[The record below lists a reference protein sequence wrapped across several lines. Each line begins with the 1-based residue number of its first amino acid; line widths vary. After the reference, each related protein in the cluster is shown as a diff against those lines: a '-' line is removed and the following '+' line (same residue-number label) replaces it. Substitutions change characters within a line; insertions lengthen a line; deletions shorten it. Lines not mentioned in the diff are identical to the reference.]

1 MKKIFLLL
9 LLLSTANVLFA
20 INQKEKE
27 GDDKI
32 SAPRAR
38 FDHFYKLRA
47 YPFDEIPLD
56 ARHKSFAEKDRMIH
70 NQLKK
75 QSFIQAQQPAWK
87 CIGPYEIGGRVRSIV
102 IHPTNPDIVYIGAAA
117 GGVWKTT
124 DGGEN
129 WKPTFDFQN
138 SLSFGAL
145 AIDENN
151 PETIYAASGEFN
163 GSLSIL
169 GSGIYKTT
177 DGGDTWALI
186 GLTDVGSFSK
196 IYVHPKNS
204 NLIVAGGANR
214 GAGFY
219 VSKDAGKSWTRKN
232 TDQIS
237 DITIN
242 PNNENEYMT
251 GVYGIGMQY
260 TSNMGDS
267 WETRTNGLSIASI
280 GRTSVQ
286 WNPSNPNSCYAL
298 LDTPPPT
305 GTTGANIAYICKSD
319 NKGGSWTV
327 LKQGPDIFGDN
338 SQGWYDNYISIN
350 PANPA
355 QVYAGGIDLWKSE
368 NGFSFGNITNVYG
381 GGSTHPDQH
390 CMAFSKSNSKIIWF
404 GNDGGVYRSTDGGVN
419 FEKKS
424 MGLAITQ
431 FYAMAVDPSN
441 KNRNYGGTQ
450 DNGTPANRIPD
461 FWQSI
466 LGGDGFQTIVDP
478 FDNNIVIAESQYG
491 NMFRIDFSSGQ
502 PIYSSM
508 TAGKGL
514 PPNNSTYAPFFAPIA
529 ADPLNR
535 EFYFHGRYGVWFSS
549 DRGNSSWFQVLK
561 NRPAFCTSIA
571 CASDPKVSDLGKIV
585 VFAGF
590 ANGELWVTEDE
601 NLEKWEQVNLN
612 GLPNRAISNIVTSK
626 QDYKTAYVTVSGF
639 GTPHVYKTTDLG
651 KTWISLSDNL
661 PNAPFNAIAIN
672 PENPANLFAASDIG
686 VFSSF
691 DDGATW
697 TPFGNGLPNSPVVDL
712 QFHTNRSVLE
722 KLTLRA
728 ATHGRSIWEIEI
740 PNEAI
745 TESAITSPIGGEI
758 YAGATNQRISWYG
771 FGNSVDVAVSINDG
785 ETWQDVAQ
793 DVVGNNMLMMMPNRS
808 TFKARIKITSKSNPN
823 NFKIS
828 NSFTLKQKNKGTV
841 LLENGVSFIPYGIA
855 YDGTDYLWATDVS
868 SPSAGTPVYM
878 YKLNSQ
884 TLQVVDKI
892 KVQDSIY
899 TDLAIDKATGDFYVH
914 RFLSLAEGS
923 SGLLDR
929 IDKTGKRLSSIT
941 SPAGL
946 YPIGIALAD
955 NKLFITNRDG
965 SSKKITVIDAKTFSK
980 ISEFPNPCSVNFG
993 PRGLAYDESDYFYQV
1008 CTFFP
1013 AGGALSDASVYRIN
1027 KSDFSLE
1034 SKILL
1039 ENSQGLINA
1048 RGVDYDPRDK
1058 NFWVSDYGGN
1068 IYKVAGFSTVLSVEE
1083 QFDLSNNLIDLNIYP
1098 NPMYENGSVSFEL
1111 KNKSGI
1117 VSIELYSNTGNK
1129 IGTLFEQFS
1138 EMNNPKVIEINN
1150 DKLSSG
1156 VYNLVIKL
1164 DGEPLFTK
1172 NLTVIK

>member
-1 MKKIFLLL
+1 MKKLFLLL
-9 LLLSTANVLFA
+9 LLLSTVNVLTA
-20 INQKEKE
+20 RTQKEKE

-32 SAPRAR
+32 STPRAR
-38 FDHFYKLRA
+38 FDHFYNLRA
-47 YPFDEIPLD
+47 YPDAEIQMD

-75 QSFIQAQQPAWK
+75 QSYIQAQQPSWK
-87 CIGPYEIGGRVRSIV
+87 CLGPFEIGGRVRSIV
-102 IHPTNPDIVYIGAAA
+102 INPENPNIVYIAAAA
-117 GGVWKTT
+117 GGIWKTT
-124 DGGEN
+124 DAGDN
-129 WKPTFDFQN
+129 WKPLFDFQN

-145 AIDENN
+145 TIDEKN
-151 PETIYAASGEFN
+151 PATVYAASGEFN
-163 GSLSIL
+163 GSPSFL

-177 DGGDTWALI
+177 DGGDTWALM

-204 NLIVAGGANR
+204 NLLVAGGANR

-219 VSKDAGKSWTRKN
+219 VSKDAGKTWERKS
-232 TDQIS
+232 TDQVS
-237 DITIN
+237 DISIN
-242 PNNENEYMT
+242 PNNENEYMI

-260 TSNMGDS
+260 SSNMGDS
-267 WETRTNGLSIASI
+267 WDTRINGLSYSGL

-286 WNPSNPNSCYAL
+286 WNPSNTNSCIAL
-298 LDTPPPT
+298 IDASRTN
-305 GTTGANIAYICKSD
+305 GTTSSNIGVICKSD

-327 LKQGPDIFGDN
+327 LKEGTDIFGDN
-338 SQGWYDNYISIN
+338 NQGWYDNYISIN
-350 PANPA
+350 PSNGS
-355 QVYAGGIDLWKSE
+355 QIYAGGIDLWKSE
-368 NGFSFGNITNVYG
+368 NGFTFGNFTNVYG

-424 MGLAITQ
+424 LGLAITQ
-431 FYAMAVDPSN
+431 FYALAVDPSN

-450 DNGTPANRIPD
+450 DNGTPANRISD
-461 FWQSI
+461 TWVSI

-491 NMFRIDFSSGQ
+491 NMFKIDYSGSQ
-502 PIYSSM
+502 PIYTSM
-508 TAGKGL
+508 TNGKGL
-514 PPNNSTYAPFFAPIA
+514 PPNNSTNAPFFAPIA

-535 EFYFHGRYGVWFSS
+535 EFYFHGRYGVWFSP
-549 DRGNSSWFQVLK
+549 DRGNSSWFKVLK
-561 NRPAFCTSIA
+561 DRPAFCTSIA
-571 CASDPKVSDLGKIV
+571 CASDPKVMNLGKII

-601 NLEKWEQVNLN
+601 NLEKWSQINLN
-612 GLPNRAISNIVTSK
+612 GLPNRAISYIATSK
-626 QDYKTAYVTVSGF
+626 LDYKTAYVTMSGF

-651 KTWISLSDNL
+651 KSWISLSDNL
-661 PNAPFNAIAIN
+661 PNTPFNAIAISPDN
-672 PENPANLFAASDIG
+672 PSNIYAASDIG
-686 VFSSF
+686 VFTSF

-712 QFHTNRSVLE
+712 MFHTNRSVLE
-722 KLTLRA
+722 KLTLRV

-740 PNEAI
+740 PSEAI
-745 TESAITSPIGGEI
+745 SESAITSPAGGEI
-758 YAGATNQRISWYG
+758 YPGATNQRISWYG
-771 FGNSVDVAVSINDG
+771 FGNSVDVSISTNDG
-785 ETWQDVAQ
+785 NTWQDVAQ

-808 TFKARIKITSKSNPN
+808 TINARIKITSKTNPN

-841 LLENGVSFIPYGIA
+841 LLENGVTFIPYGIV
-855 YDGTDYLWATDVS
+855 YDGENNLWATDVS
-868 SPSAGTPVYM
+868 SPAPGTPVYL
-878 YKLNSQ
+878 YRLNSQ
-884 TLQVVDKI
+884 TLQVLDKI
-892 KVQDSIY
+892 KLQDSIY
-899 TDLAIDKATGDFYVH
+899 TDLAIDKTNGDFFIH

-929 IDKTGKRLSSIT
+929 IDKTGKRISSIT

-946 YPIGIALAD
+946 YPIGIALTD
-955 NKLFITNRDG
+955 NKLFVTNRDG
-965 SSKKITVIDAKTFSK
+965 SSKRVTVLDAKTFSK
-980 ISEFPNPCSVNFG
+980 ITDYPNPCNVNFG
-993 PRGLAYDESDYFYQV
+993 PRGLTFDDGDYFYQV
-1008 CTFFP
+1008 CTYFP
-1013 AGGALSDASVYRIN
+1013 AGGALSDASVLRIK

-1039 ENSQGLINA
+1039 ENTQGLINA
-1048 RGVDYDPRDK
+1048 RGVEYDPRDK

-1068 IYKVAGFSTVLSVEE
+1068 IYKLAGFSTVLSVEE

-1111 KNKSGI
+1111 KNKSGL
-1117 VSIELYSNTGNK
+1117 VSIELYSNTGQK

-1138 EMNNPKVIEINN
+1138 EMNVPKVIEINN
-1150 DKLSSG
+1150 DKLTSG
-1156 VYNLVIKL
+1156 VYNLVLKL